1 MARFIYLSRGWSL
14 SGAYQMYYVLGTE
27 SRQFWLRDLNA
38 RDSLEHGGT
47 RISREE
53 QSFAYFRLNL
63 LRSHPQQK
71 HCYLYSLFLCSGT

>member
-1 MARFIYLSRGWSL
+1 
-14 SGAYQMYYVLGTE
+14 MYYVLGTE

-38 RDSLEHGGT
+38 RDSLERGT

-63 LRSHPQQK
+63 FHPRLTAG
-71 HCYLYSLFLCSGT
+71 YI